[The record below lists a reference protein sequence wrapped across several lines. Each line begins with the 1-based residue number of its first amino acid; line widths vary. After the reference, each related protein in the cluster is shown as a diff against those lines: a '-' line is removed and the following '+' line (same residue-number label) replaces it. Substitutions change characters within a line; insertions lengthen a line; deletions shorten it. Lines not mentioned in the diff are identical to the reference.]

1 MGNEM
6 LFIAYGSVSLSTAKG
21 HKACTRLTALRH
33 NHRELQSELGCAG
46 DIDASR
52 CHLNIVLAGHT
63 SAGECEAHALAL
75 FNGAKLKR
83 NHMQA
88 LEIVFSLPHDT
99 GIDVREY
106 FGACLAWAKTY
117 HALPVLS
124 AVVHLDQAKPHMHLL
139 LLPIDGNGEYMRG
152 VNPSKVEVRQATE
165 SFAQRVALP
174 FGLQRPGAKLGG
186 ETRKLAIQAVYDT
199 CARMFPAMASMRA
212 FRAAVAKDPRQ
223 WIDDFG
229 IDVNGLRSSTVGEL
243 NAPNFP
249 TVGELKTTGKTVP
262 RTCVGELNQITF
274 TAPEKAPPEVHPS
287 APAEVITTMVEL
299 WERVGCR
306 SNWKTPPAPAVP
318 PPARLQVARHA
329 QQAAIEKPCRQRQ
342 KVAGPVVRVGDDG
355 LTRERD
361 EHCHDLSAWD

>member
-1 MGNEM
+1 MAE
-6 LFIAYGSVSLSTAKG
+6 LFISYGSVGLSTAKE
-21 HKACTRLTALRH
+21 HKPCTRLTALRH
-33 NHRELQSELGCAG
+33 NHRELQAELGCAG

-274 TAPEKAPPEVHPS
+274 TAPEKAPPEVHPVV
-287 APAEVITTMVEL
+287 ADMGTYKRLTHGA
-299 WERVGCR
+299 VGLFC
-306 SNWKTPPAPAVP
+306 TV
-318 PPARLQVARHA
+318 PARLRAARNA
-329 QQAAIEKPCRQRQ
+329 QRVAIEKPCRQRQ

>member
-1 MGNEM
+1 MAE
-6 LFIAYGSVSLSTAKG
+6 LFISYGSVGLSTAKE
-21 HKACTRLTALRH
+21 HKPCTRLTALRH
-33 NHRELQSELGCAG
+33 NHRELQAELGCAG

-117 HALPVLS
+117 HALPVIS

-165 SFAQRVALP
+165 
-174 FGLQRPGAKLGG
+174 
-186 ETRKLAIQAVYDT
+186 
-199 CARMFPAMASMRA
+199 
-212 FRAAVAKDPRQ
+212 
-223 WIDDFG
+223 
-229 IDVNGLRSSTVGEL
+229 
-243 NAPNFP
+243 
-249 TVGELKTTGKTVP
+249 
-262 RTCVGELNQITF
+262 
-274 TAPEKAPPEVHPS
+274 
-287 APAEVITTMVEL
+287 
-299 WERVGCR
+299 
-306 SNWKTPPAPAVP
+306 
-318 PPARLQVARHA
+318 
-329 QQAAIEKPCRQRQ
+329 
-342 KVAGPVVRVGDDG
+342 
-355 LTRERD
+355 
-361 EHCHDLSAWD
+361 

>member
-1 MGNEM
+1 MAE
-6 LFIAYGSVSLSTAKG
+6 LFISYGSVGLSTAKE
-21 HKACTRLTALRH
+21 HKPCTRLTALRH
-33 NHRELQSELGCAG
+33 NHRELQAELGCAG

-274 TAPEKAPPEVHPS
+274 TAPEKAPPEVHPVV
-287 APAEVITTMVEL
+287 ADMGTTYKRL
-299 WERVGCR
+299 THGAGGLFAC
-306 SNWKTPPAPAVP
+306 AL
-318 PPARLQVARHA
+318 PARLQVARHA
-329 QQAAIEKPCRQRQ
+329 QRVAIEKPCRQRQ
-342 KVAGPVVRVGDDG
+342 RVAAGPVVRVGDDG

>member
-6 LFIAYGSVSLSTAKG
+6 LFIAYVSVSLSTAKG

-63 SAGECEAHALAL
+63 TAGECEAHALAL

-88 LEIVFSLPHDT
+88 LELVFSLPPNT
-99 GIDVREY
+99 GLDVREY

-117 HALPVLS
+117 HALPVIS

-139 LLPIDGNGEYMRG
+139 LLPIDGNGEYVRG
-152 VNPSKVEVRQATE
+152 VNPSKVETRKATE
-165 SFAQRVALP
+165 SFAQHIALP
-174 FGLQRPGAKLGG
+174 AGLQRPGAKLGG

-199 CARMFPAMASMRA
+199 CAKMCPAMARMQA
-212 FRAAVAKDPRQ
+212 FREAVAKDPRQ
-223 WIDDFG
+223 WLDDFG
-229 IDVNGLRSSTVGEL
+229 IDVDGLRSSTVGEL
-243 NAPNFP
+243 KEPHFP

-262 RTCVGELNQITF
+262 LSCVGELNQITF
-274 TAPEKAPPEVHPS
+274 TAPKKAPPEVPPTAH
-287 APAEVITTMVEL
+287 AVDMVGTYRRL
-299 WERVGCR
+299 THGAGGLFAC
-306 SNWKTPPAPAVP
+306 AVP
-318 PPARLQVARHA
+318 ERLMAAKAA
-329 QQAAIEKPCRQRQ
+329 QQAALAKTCRQRQ
-342 KVAGPVVRVGDDG
+342 RVSAGPVVRVDDDG

-361 EHCHDLSAWD
+361 EHCHDLTAWD

>member
-1 MGNEM
+1 MAE
-6 LFIAYGSVSLSTAKG
+6 LFISYGSVGLSTAKE
-21 HKACTRLTALRH
+21 HKPCTRLTALRH
-33 NHRELQSELGCAG
+33 NHRELQAELGCAG

-106 FGACLAWAKTY
+106 FGACLAWAKTH

-152 VNPSKVEVRQATE
+152 VNPSKVEVRKATE
-165 SFAQRVALP
+165 SFAQHVALP
-174 FGLQRPGAKLGG
+174 AGLQRPGAKLGG

-199 CARMFPAMASMRA
+199 CARMFPAMAGMRA
-212 FRAAVAKDPRQ
+212 FRSAVAKDPRQ

-243 NAPNFP
+243 AAPNFP
-249 TVGELKTTGKTVP
+249 TVGELRTTEKTVP
-262 RTCVGELNQITF
+262 RTCVGELNQTTF
-274 TAPEKAPPEVHPS
+274 TAPQKAPPEVP
-287 APAEVITTMVEL
+287 PA
-299 WERVGCR
+299 
-306 SNWKTPPAPAVP
+306 APAVADMGVYKRLTHGAGGLFCTL
-318 PPARLQVARHA
+318 PARLRAARHA
-329 QQAAIEKPCRQRQ
+329 QRVAIEKPCNPR
-342 KVAGPVVRVGDDG
+342 KVAAWPVVRVGDDG
-355 LTRERD
+355 IVRERD
-361 EHCHDLSAWD
+361 ELAHDLSAWD

>member
-1 MGNEM
+1 MAE
-6 LFIAYGSVSLSTAKG
+6 LFISYGSVGLSTAKE
-21 HKACTRLTALRH
+21 HKPCTRLTALRH
-33 NHRELQSELGCAG
+33 NHRELQAELGCAG

-274 TAPEKAPPEVHPS
+274 TAPEKAPPEVHPVV
-287 APAEVITTMVEL
+287 ADMGTYKRLTHGA
-299 WERVGCR
+299 VGLFC
-306 SNWKTPPAPAVP
+306 TV
-318 PPARLQVARHA
+318 PARLRAARHA
-329 QQAAIEKPCRQRQ
+329 QRFAIEKPCRQRQ

>member
-1 MGNEM
+1 MAE
-6 LFIAYGSVSLSTAKG
+6 LFISYGSVGLSTAKE
-21 HKACTRLTALRH
+21 HKPCTRLTALRH
-33 NHRELQSELGCAG
+33 NHRELQAELGCAG

-274 TAPEKAPPEVHPS
+274 TAPEKAPPEVHPVV
-287 APAEVITTMVEL
+287 ADMGTYKRLTHGAGGLFCTL
-299 WERVGCR
+299 
-306 SNWKTPPAPAVP
+306 
-318 PPARLQVARHA
+318 PARLRAARNA
-329 QQAAIEKPCRQRQ
+329 QRVAIEKPCRQRQ

>member
-1 MGNEM
+1 MAE
-6 LFIAYGSVSLSTAKG
+6 LFISYGSVGLSTAKE
-21 HKACTRLTALRH
+21 HKPCTRLTALRH
-33 NHRELQSELGCAG
+33 NHRELQAELGCAG

-174 FGLQRPGAKLGG
+174 FGLQGYNVLVRSWGEKQESLPFRPCTTPVPGCSQRWQACGHSGRLSPK
-186 ETRKLAIQAVYDT
+186 TRGSGLMTLAL
-199 CARMFPAMASMRA
+199 M
-212 FRAAVAKDPRQ
+212 
-223 WIDDFG
+223 
-229 IDVNGLRSSTVGEL
+229 
-243 NAPNFP
+243 
-249 TVGELKTTGKTVP
+249 
-262 RTCVGELNQITF
+262 
-274 TAPEKAPPEVHPS
+274 
-287 APAEVITTMVEL
+287 
-299 WERVGCR
+299 
-306 SNWKTPPAPAVP
+306 
-318 PPARLQVARHA
+318 
-329 QQAAIEKPCRQRQ
+329 
-342 KVAGPVVRVGDDG
+342 
-355 LTRERD
+355 
-361 EHCHDLSAWD
+361 

>member
-1 MGNEM
+1 MAE
-6 LFIAYGSVSLSTAKG
+6 LFISYGSVGLSTAKE
-21 HKACTRLTALRH
+21 HKPCTRLTALRH
-33 NHRELQSELGCAG
+33 NHRELQAELGCAG

-124 AVVHLDQAKPHMHLL
+124 AVVHLDQGKPHMHLL

-262 RTCVGELNQITF
+262 RTCVVGELNQITF
-274 TAPEKAPPEVHPS
+274 TAPEKAPPEVHPVV
-287 APAEVITTMVEL
+287 ADMGTYKRLTHGA
-299 WERVGCR
+299 VGLFC
-306 SNWKTPPAPAVP
+306 TV
-318 PPARLQVARHA
+318 PARLRAARNA
-329 QQAAIEKPCRQRQ
+329 QRVAIEKPCRQRQ